1 MNDDHQL
8 AHRLA
13 VLEQIADIS
22 LVLNSTLEL
31 GPLLAHLMDAAALI
45 AGAEAA
51 SVLLWD
57 ARAHALV
64 FTATTTSTAALN
76 LVGQPVPLDGSIAG
90 TVMREQRAVQVD
102 DVERDARHY
111 RDVDRATDFRT
122 RSILAVPLTSR
133 DRLIGVLE
141 ILNKH
146 ALPWTDADQ
155 QYVSTLAARAAVA
168 IYSAQLVADL
178 QRVNAELSVLDKLKN
193 DFIAI
198 ASHELRT
205 PLGVILG
212 YASFLQETSSGEVNE
227 HATKVVNSA
236 LQLRGIIEEMTNLRY
251 LKQRTPDLERQPAS
265 LAALLREVGDDMLD
279 LCSADGHRLEVVL
292 PPADVLVDIDRSWI
306 SMALTN
312 VLNNA
317 VRFTPPGGQ
326 ITLAAAVPNTAEVW
340 VTVTD
345 TGVGLPP
352 ETLERVFEEFFQVEH
367 HMTRRH
373 GGLGIGL
380 SIARGLVEAHGGRI
394 WASSP
399 GPDQGTTFTLAL
411 PQPGTHSAPVA

>member
-1 MNDDHQL
+1 MSDSQL
-8 AHRLA
+8 ARRLA
-13 VLEQIADIS
+13 ILERIAEIS

-31 GPLLAHLMDAAALI
+31 EPLLAYLMDAAAAI
-45 AGAEAA
+45 AEAEAA

-57 ARAHALV
+57 ARAAALV
-64 FTATTTSTAALN
+64 FTATTTNSAALN

-90 TVMREQRAVQVD
+90 TVMREQRIVQVD

-111 RDVDRATDFRT
+111 RSVDRATDFRT
-122 RSILAVPLTSR
+122 RSILAAPLVSK
-133 DRLIGVLE
+133 DQPIGVLE
-141 ILNKH
+141 ILNKRT
-146 ALPWTDADQ
+146 LPWTADDRH
-155 QYVSTLAARAAVA
+155 YVSTLAAQAAVA
-168 IYSAQLVADL
+168 IRSAQLVADL
-178 QRVNAELSVLDKLKN
+178 QRANAELSELDRLKN

-212 YASFLQETSSGEVNE
+212 YASFLQEMSSGEVNE

-236 LQLRGIIEEMTNLRY
+236 LQLRRIIEDMTNLRY
-251 LKQRTPDLERQPAS
+251 LKQREPQLVRAPVR
-265 LAALLREVGDDMLD
+265 LGALLQAVGDDMLE
-279 LCSADGHRLEVVL
+279 LCSAEGHRLEIVL
-292 PPADVLVDIDRSWI
+292 PPADLLVDVDESWI

-312 VLNNA
+312 VLSNA
-317 VRFTPPGGQ
+317 VRFTPPGGR
-326 ITLAAAVPNTAEVW
+326 ITVASSVPNAAEAW

-345 TGVGLPP
+345 TGIGLAPDA
-352 ETLERVFEEFFQVEH
+352 LERVFEEFFQVEH

-380 SIARGLVEAHGGRI
+380 SIARRLVQAHGGRI

-399 GPDQGTTFTLAL
+399 GLGQGTTFTLAL
-411 PQPGTHSAPVA
+411 PLAGAPPASVSE

>member
-1 MNDDHQL
+1 
-8 AHRLA
+8 
-13 VLEQIADIS
+13 
-22 LVLNSTLEL
+22 
-31 GPLLAHLMDAAALI
+31 
-45 AGAEAA
+45 
-51 SVLLWD
+51 
-57 ARAHALV
+57 
-64 FTATTTSTAALN
+64 
-76 LVGQPVPLDGSIAG
+76 
-90 TVMREQRAVQVD
+90 
-102 DVERDARHY
+102 
-111 RDVDRATDFRT
+111 
-122 RSILAVPLTSR
+122 
-133 DRLIGVLE
+133 
-141 ILNKH
+141 
-146 ALPWTDADQ
+146 
-155 QYVSTLAARAAVA
+155 
-168 IYSAQLVADL
+168 
-178 QRVNAELSVLDKLKN
+178 
-193 DFIAI
+193 
-198 ASHELRT
+198 
-205 PLGVILG
+205 
-212 YASFLQETSSGEVNE
+212 
-227 HATKVVNSA
+227 
-236 LQLRGIIEEMTNLRY
+236 
-251 LKQRTPDLERQPAS
+251 
-265 LAALLREVGDDMLD
+265 MLD

-326 ITLAAAVPNTAEVW
+326 ITLAAAVPNTTEVW

>member
-1 MNDDHQL
+1 MTDAQL

-13 VLEQIADIS
+13 ILERIAEIS

-31 GPLLAHLMDAAALI
+31 GPLLAYLMDAAAAI
-45 AGAEAA
+45 AEAEAA

-57 ARAHALV
+57 ARARALV
-64 FTATTTSTAALN
+64 FTATTTSTATLN

-90 TVMREQRAVQVD
+90 TVMREQRIVQVD
-102 DVERDARHY
+102 NVERDARHY
-111 RDVDRATDFRT
+111 RSVDRATDFRT

-141 ILNKH
+141 ILNKRT
-146 ALPWTDADQ
+146 LPWTDDDR
-155 QYVSTLAARAAVA
+155 QYVSTLAAQAAVA

-178 QRVNAELSVLDKLKN
+178 QRANAELNDLDRLKN

-236 LQLRGIIEEMTNLRY
+236 LQLRRIIEDMTNLRY
-251 LKQRTPDLERQPAS
+251 LKQRDPQFERAPVS
-265 LAALLREVGDDMLD
+265 LAALLRAVGDDMLD
-279 LCSADGHRLEVVL
+279 LCSAEGHRLEIAL
-292 PPADVLVDIDRSWI
+292 PPAELLVDVDENWI

-317 VRFTPPGGQ
+317 VRFTPSGGH
-326 ITLAAAVPNTAEVW
+326 IVIAASVPNAAEAW

-345 TGVGLPP
+345 NGIGLAPDA
-352 ETLERVFEEFFQVEH
+352 LERVFEEFFQVEH

-399 GPDQGTTFTLAL
+399 GPGQGTTFTLAL
-411 PQPGTHSAPVA
+411 PLAQTTTGVG